1 MDDAAMGQV
10 IDGHTLRFER
20 VVAHPPERVWRAI
33 SDENE
38 LRAWM
43 RYPVSFEQREGG
55 RVRFFEV
62 RPIIGKIFIWEPP
75 RSLAFSFWDAGAA
88 DAEERVGGEWHVRWD
103 LEPDGGGCRITF
115 QHRNLGG
122 AHLWG
127 LGDGWHGFI
136 DQLIGYF
143 DGALDEV
150 LSNNQRDRESAAGLT
165 AYRAHASR
173 QLRDWAKDAANAGRE
188 AVSEGDRDAALA
200 AIGRLELASAQ
211 FYEIARQNGPRP
223 DYAPEPPPP
232 RER

>member
-1 MDDAAMGQV
+1 MDESTMGQV
-10 IDGHTLRFER
+10 IDGHTLRFDR
-20 VVAHPPERVWRAI
+20 IVAHSPERVWKAI

-43 RYPVSFEQREGG
+43 RYPVNLEQREGG
-55 RVRFFEV
+55 RVRFFETGT
-62 RPIIGKIFIWEPP
+62 IIGKIFIWEPP
-75 RSLAFSFWDAGAA
+75 RSLAFSFWSEDAP
-88 DAEERVGGEWHVRWD
+88 DAEEQVEREWHVRWD
-103 LEPDGGGCRITF
+103 LEPHDGGCRIIF
-115 QHRNLGG
+115 QHRHLGG

-127 LGDGWHGFI
+127 LGDGWHGFV
-136 DQLIGYF
+136 DELGAYL
-143 DGALDEV
+143 DGTLDE
-150 LSNNQRDRESAAGLT
+150 LIARQRARDPAEGLT
-165 AYRAHASR
+165 RYRVHASR